1 MDEIEFRKRVY
12 ANPQSPEQELLDAA
26 RENPEYQKILDQT
39 QELDIEVTKL
49 VTSVTEPAGLKEKL
63 LSLSSDSSSDSDTSP
78 EALMSRE
85 AANSSYFQYYAVAA
99 TFLLAIGVTFSL
111 MFNSG
116 SITQDVALSEEVLE
130 HLYIDSDEINAFSR
144 GEAQSFAALNVAN
157 VSEVLAGAG
166 TQLVS
171 NDFMNSMPVRVAKPC
186 EIIPAYKSAHLI
198 MEGSQGAVS
207 VFVINNSPV
216 NVEYTFRDDRFS
228 GLVVPMGEGNMILV
242 GEENEDLDQYRE
254 LFSDNV
260 DWVI

>member
-12 ANPQSPEQELLDAA
+12 ANPQSPDQDLLDAA
-26 RENPEYQKILDQT
+26 RENPDYQKILDQT
-39 QELDIEVTKL
+39 QELDTDVTKL
-49 VTSVTEPAGLKEKL
+49 VTGVAVPEGLKEKL
-63 LSLSSDSSSDSDTSP
+63 LTLSADADTSP
-78 EALMSRE
+78 EALMNRE

-111 MFNSG
+111 MFNPG
-116 SITQDVALSEEVLE
+116 PTTQDIALGDEVLE
-130 HLYIDSDEINAFSR
+130 HLYIDSEEINAFSR
-144 GEAQSFAALNVAN
+144 GEAESFAALNAAS

-186 EIIPAYKSAHLI
+186 EIIPAFKSAHLI
-198 MEGSQGAVS
+198 MEGSEGAVS

-216 NVEYTFRDDRFS
+216 NIEYTFRDDRFS
-228 GLVVPMGEGNMILV
+228 GLVVPMGDGNMILV

-254 LFSDNV
+254 LFSENV